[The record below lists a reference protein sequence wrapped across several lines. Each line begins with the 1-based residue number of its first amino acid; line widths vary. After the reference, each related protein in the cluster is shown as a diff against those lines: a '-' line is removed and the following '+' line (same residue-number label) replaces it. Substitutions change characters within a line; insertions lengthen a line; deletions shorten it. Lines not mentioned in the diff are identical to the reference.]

1 MKNLTTCFFIS
12 SFMALAAN
20 AEVPTSI
27 TGLIGSGEFTKAEN
41 LINKEK
47 GLSVYQKDSLLSI
60 MSRIRS
66 DFRIP
71 YEEGVKQLRQKFNN
85 ASDYNLQ
92 QWESKKYLETMTI
105 DGQKYLFR
113 KAVSNLD
120 RLVPELSAERRYEG
134 IVGDQKY
141 AGYAEEV
148 IKTHNPTTHLGDTY
162 RAKVKFTIDVKP
174 DAVPKGEKVRVWMPF
189 PIENGRQSNIKLETS
204 SHKVVYS
211 ENSVHNSI
219 YMEQKADGKEPL
231 HFEAV
236 FSYDVQPMYYSAD
249 FILNHM
255 KEYDKSS
262 ELYKKYTS
270 TELPQVILTDEMK
283 ELAKQIVGNETNP
296 YRQAS
301 LIYDWIDTYFPWGG
315 AREYSTIPNMA
326 EYVLENG
333 HGDCGQVSLLYITLV
348 RSLGIPARWE
358 SGWMLHPSNVGM
370 HDWAE
375 TYYEGIG
382 WVPVDMSFG
391 VLEVSPDS
399 NVRNFYKSGIDMYRF
414 AANRGV
420 GGQFSPKKNWVRSET
435 VDFQLGEVEW
445 KGGNLFYYKEWE
457 PELELISFEK
467 K

>member
-1 MKNLTTCFFIS
+1 MKNLTTCLLIS

-27 TGLIGSGEFTKAEN
+27 TSLIGSGEFSKAEA

-71 YEEGVKQLRQKFNN
+71 YEEGVRQIQQKFSN
-85 ASDYNLQ
+85 ASDYNIQ
-92 QWESKKYLETMTI
+92 QWESKKYIETMTI

-120 RLVPELSAERRYEG
+120 RLVPELSFERRYEG

-141 AGYAEEV
+141 AKYAEDV
-148 IKTHNPTTHLGDTY
+148 IKTHNPETHLGDIY

-174 DAVPKGEKVRVWMPF
+174 DAVPKGETVRVWMPF
-189 PIENGRQSNIKLETS
+189 PYENGRQSNIKLESS
-204 SHKVVYS
+204 SHKVTYS
-211 ENSVHNSI
+211 KNSLHNSI
-219 YMEQKADGKEPL
+219 YMEQKSGGKEPL

-236 FSYDVQPMYYSAD
+236 FSYDVQPMYFSAD
-249 FILNHM
+249 YILTHL

-283 ELAKQIVGNETNP
+283 TLAQRIVGNETNP

-301 LIYDWIDTYFPWGG
+301 LIYDWIDTYFPWAG

-391 VLEVSPDS
+391 GLEVSPDS
-399 NVRNFYKSGIDMYRF
+399 NVRNFYKSGIDMYRL
-414 AANRGV
+414 AVNKGV
-420 GGQFSPKKNWVRSET
+420 GGEFSPKKNWVRSET

-457 PELELISFEK
+457 PKLELISFEK

>member
-1 MKNLTTCFFIS
+1 
-12 SFMALAAN
+12 
-20 AEVPTSI
+20 
-27 TGLIGSGEFTKAEN
+27 
-41 LINKEK
+41 
-47 GLSVYQKDSLLSI
+47 
-60 MSRIRS
+60 
-66 DFRIP
+66 
-71 YEEGVKQLRQKFNN
+71 
-85 ASDYNLQ
+85 
-92 QWESKKYLETMTI
+92 
-105 DGQKYLFR
+105 
-113 KAVSNLD
+113 
-120 RLVPELSAERRYEG
+120 
-134 IVGDQKY
+134 
-141 AGYAEEV
+141 
-148 IKTHNPTTHLGDTY
+148 
-162 RAKVKFTIDVKP
+162 
-174 DAVPKGEKVRVWMPF
+174 
-189 PIENGRQSNIKLETS
+189 
-204 SHKVVYS
+204 
-211 ENSVHNSI
+211 
-219 YMEQKADGKEPL
+219 
-231 HFEAV
+231 
-236 FSYDVQPMYYSAD
+236 
-249 FILNHM
+249 
-255 KEYDKSS
+255 
-262 ELYKKYTS
+262 
-270 TELPQVILTDEMK
+270 MK

-445 KGGNLFYYKEWE
+445 KEGNLFYYKEWE

>member
-1 MKNLTTCFFIS
+1 MKNLTTCLLIS

-20 AEVPTSI
+20 AEVSTSI
-27 TGLIGSGEFTKAEN
+27 TSLIGSGEFSKAEA

-71 YEEGVKQLRQKFNN
+71 YEEGVRQIQQKFSN
-85 ASDYNLQ
+85 ASDYNIQ
-92 QWESKKYLETMTI
+92 QWESKKYIETMTI

-120 RLVPELSAERRYEG
+120 RLVPELSFERRYEG

-141 AGYAEEV
+141 AKYAEDV
-148 IKTHNPTTHLGDTY
+148 IKTHNPETHLGDIY

-174 DAVPKGEKVRVWMPF
+174 DAVPKGETVRVWMPF
-189 PIENGRQSNIKLETS
+189 PYENGRQSNIKLESS
-204 SHKVVYS
+204 SHKVTYS
-211 ENSVHNSI
+211 KNSLHNSI
-219 YMEQKADGKEPL
+219 YMEQKSGGKEPL

-236 FSYDVQPMYYSAD
+236 FSYDVQPMYFSAD
-249 FILNHM
+249 YILTHL

-283 ELAKQIVGNETNP
+283 TLAQRIVGNETNP

-301 LIYDWIDTYFPWGG
+301 LIYDWIDTYFPWAG

-391 VLEVSPDS
+391 GLEVSPDS
-399 NVRNFYKSGIDMYRF
+399 NVRNFYKSGIDMYRL
-414 AANRGV
+414 AVNKGV
-420 GGQFSPKKNWVRSET
+420 GGEFSPKKNWVRSET

-457 PELELISFEK
+457 PKLELISFEK

>member
-1 MKNLTTCFFIS
+1 MKNLTTCLLIS

-27 TGLIGSGEFTKAEN
+27 TSLIGSGEFSKAEA

-71 YEEGVKQLRQKFNN
+71 YEEGVRQIQQKFSN
-85 ASDYNLQ
+85 ASDYNIQ
-92 QWESKKYLETMTI
+92 QWESKKYIETMTI

-120 RLVPELSAERRYEG
+120 RLVPELSFERRYEG

-141 AGYAEEV
+141 AKYAEDV
-148 IKTHNPTTHLGDTY
+148 IKTHNPETHLGDIY

-174 DAVPKGEKVRVWMPF
+174 DAVPKGETVRVWMPF
-189 PIENGRQSNIKLETS
+189 PYENGRQSNIKLESS
-204 SHKVVYS
+204 SHKVTYS
-211 ENSVHNSI
+211 KNSLHNSI
-219 YMEQKADGKEPL
+219 YMEQKSGGKEPL

-236 FSYDVQPMYYSAD
+236 FSYDVQPMYFSAD
-249 FILNHM
+249 YILTHL

-283 ELAKQIVGNETNP
+283 TLAQRIVGNETNP

-301 LIYDWIDTYFPWGG
+301 LIYDWIDTYFPWAG

-391 VLEVSPDS
+391 GLEVSPDS
-399 NVRNFYKSGIDMYRF
+399 TVRNFYKSGIDMYRL
-414 AANRGV
+414 AVNKGV
-420 GGQFSPKKNWVRSET
+420 GGEFSPKKNWVRSET

-457 PELELISFEK
+457 PKLELISFEK

>member
-1 MKNLTTCFFIS
+1 MKNLTTCLLIS

-27 TGLIGSGEFTKAEN
+27 TSLIGSGEFSKAEA

-71 YEEGVKQLRQKFNN
+71 YEEGVRQIQQKFSN
-85 ASDYNLQ
+85 ASDYNIQ
-92 QWESKKYLETMTI
+92 QWESKKYIETMTI

-120 RLVPELSAERRYEG
+120 RLVPELSFERRYEG

-141 AGYAEEV
+141 AKYAEDV
-148 IKTHNPTTHLGDTY
+148 IKTHNPETHLGDIY

-174 DAVPKGEKVRVWMPF
+174 DAVPKGETVRVWMPF
-189 PIENGRQSNIKLETS
+189 PYENGRQSNIKLESS
-204 SHKVVYS
+204 SHKVTYS
-211 ENSVHNSI
+211 KNSLHNSI
-219 YMEQKADGKEPL
+219 YMEQKSGGKEPL

-236 FSYDVQPMYYSAD
+236 FSYDVQSMYFSAD
-249 FILNHM
+249 YILTHL

-283 ELAKQIVGNETNP
+283 TLAQRIVGNETNP

-301 LIYDWIDTYFPWGG
+301 LIYDWIDTYFPWAG

-391 VLEVSPDS
+391 GLEVSPDS
-399 NVRNFYKSGIDMYRF
+399 NVRNFYKSGIDMYRL
-414 AANRGV
+414 AVNKGV
-420 GGQFSPKKNWVRSET
+420 GGEFSPKKDWVRSET

-457 PELELISFEK
+457 PKLELISFEK

>member
-1 MKNLTTCFFIS
+1 MKNLTTCLLIS

-27 TGLIGSGEFTKAEN
+27 TSLIGSGEFSKAEA

-71 YEEGVKQLRQKFNN
+71 YEEGVRQIQQKFSN
-85 ASDYNLQ
+85 ASDYNIQ
-92 QWESKKYLETMTI
+92 QWESKKYIETMTI

-120 RLVPELSAERRYEG
+120 RLVPELSFERRYEG

-141 AGYAEEV
+141 AKYAEDV
-148 IKTHNPTTHLGDTY
+148 IKTHNPETHLGDIY

-174 DAVPKGEKVRVWMPF
+174 DAVPKGETVRVWMPF
-189 PIENGRQSNIKLETS
+189 PYENGRQSNIKLESS
-204 SHKVVYS
+204 SHKVTYS
-211 ENSVHNSI
+211 KNSLHNSI
-219 YMEQKADGKEPL
+219 YMEQKSGGKEPL

-236 FSYDVQPMYYSAD
+236 FLYDVQPMYFSAD
-249 FILNHM
+249 YILTHL

-283 ELAKQIVGNETNP
+283 TLAQRIVGNETNP

-301 LIYDWIDTYFPWGG
+301 LIYDWIDTYFPWAG

-391 VLEVSPDS
+391 GLEVSPDS
-399 NVRNFYKSGIDMYRF
+399 TVRNFYKSGIDMYRL
-414 AANRGV
+414 AVNKGV
-420 GGQFSPKKNWVRSET
+420 GGEFSPKKNWVRSET

-457 PELELISFEK
+457 PKLELISFEK

>member
-1 MKNLTTCFFIS
+1 MKNLTTCLLIS

-27 TGLIGSGEFTKAEN
+27 TSLIGSGEFSKAEA

-71 YEEGVKQLRQKFNN
+71 YEEGVRQIQQKFSN
-85 ASDYNLQ
+85 ASDYNIQ
-92 QWESKKYLETMTI
+92 QWESKKYIETMTI

-120 RLVPELSAERRYEG
+120 RLVPELSFERRYEG

-141 AGYAEEV
+141 AKYAEDV
-148 IKTHNPTTHLGDTY
+148 IKTHNPETHLGDAY

-174 DAVPKGEKVRVWMPF
+174 DAVPKGETVRVWMPF
-189 PIENGRQSNIKLETS
+189 PYENGRQSNIKLESS
-204 SHKVVYS
+204 SHKVTYS
-211 ENSVHNSI
+211 KNSLHNSI
-219 YMEQKADGKEPL
+219 YMEQKAGGKEPL

-249 FILNHM
+249 FILTHL

-283 ELAKQIVGNETNP
+283 TLAQRIVGNETNP

-301 LIYDWIDTYFPWGG
+301 LIYDWIDTYFPWAG

-391 VLEVSPDS
+391 GLEVSPDS
-399 NVRNFYKSGIDMYRF
+399 NVRNFYKSGIDMYRL
-414 AANRGV
+414 AVNKGV
-420 GGQFSPKKNWVRSET
+420 GGEFSPKKNWVRSET

-457 PELELISFEK
+457 PKLELISFEK